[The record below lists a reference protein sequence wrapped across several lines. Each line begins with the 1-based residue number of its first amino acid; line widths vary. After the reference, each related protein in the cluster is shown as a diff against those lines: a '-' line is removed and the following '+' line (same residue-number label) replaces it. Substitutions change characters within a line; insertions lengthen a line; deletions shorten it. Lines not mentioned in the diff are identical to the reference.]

1 MFANY
6 YAVALGI
13 LWGYKLG
20 ELANTGSNDELLHEM
35 QSTDDA
41 EGLLTSWAEEFVS
54 SGTNDIEDF
63 FEQKLEE
70 FFDNENE

>member
-54 SGTNDIEDF
+54 SDTVDTEDF
-63 FEQKLEE
+63 FKQKIGE
-70 FFDNENE
+70 FFDTGNE